1 VQSIANVHL
10 PATFGGV
17 ANFSATYSGA
27 AGTDF
32 TAAGIGDGVLEIID
46 FRANQNK
53 DEASVKSIKV
63 SPLSAS
69 WAKTKADRRDQQV
82 LALLPV
88 SAAVSGITVKSGEQK
103 DVLLSIAQIS
113 TTQPVKV
120 DLAGRRVDEPQIT
133 VAGLQAALERTR
145 NGALVLPFLSVPKVP
160 SVPSVPVVASIATT
174 NARQINLVEISTDKA
189 LFALRDQSFSA
200 AQSASVKLDVTLG
213 AAIVTGD
220 KTSVRIFG
228 KRVSLSDLALR
239 DDAAKDPWFSA
250 KEVRTAPFDA
260 DLLGA
265 QIELPKI
272 DVMSPL
278 LSVAMGKD
286 GIDVARK
293 LVPAERAPVV
303 AAAKASNTISAAPK
317 LSIAGIAIT
326 GGRVNFTDST
336 LPTAITHVID
346 AIKVSADRIELDN
359 SRPHT
364 ATTSATLVSG
374 GAVQAKLKFDQ
385 RSNEGKAEITVERM
399 TLAALSPHLNR
410 NTRLQLGRGEA
421 AIAGRVKF
429 SSAANAIEAMRFEGS
444 TALRNVEL
452 IDETTLAPFAQWAEL
467 SSTDMKVVLGAQ
479 GTEVTL
485 ADLLLDQPPG
495 KLVIAQ
501 DGTVNLTQL
510 GKVDAPVAQPAALT
524 QATPA
529 ATDAQKKPRVKVD
542 RLQVTGGYVEF
553 ADFSLRPQFGVRI
566 SALAGVIVGLSTE
579 PASRAEVSMEGKVD
593 EFGLARLAG
602 NLSPLGA
609 TEYTDLKATFRNL
622 RDEKSYPVFRDI
634 RGPQY
639 CVWQALA

>member
-1 VQSIANVHL
+1 M
-10 PATFGGV
+10 
-17 ANFSATYSGA
+17 SA
-27 AGTDF
+27 
-32 TAAGIGDGVLEIID
+32 
-46 FRANQNK
+46 
-53 DEASVKSIKV
+53 
-63 SPLSAS
+63 
-69 WAKTKADRRDQQV
+69 
-82 LALLPV
+82 
-88 SAAVSGITVKSGEQK
+88 
-103 DVLLSIAQIS
+103 
-113 TTQPVKV
+113 
-120 DLAGRRVDEPQIT
+120 
-133 VAGLQAALERTR
+133 
-145 NGALVLPFLSVPKVP
+145 
-160 SVPSVPVVASIATT
+160 
-174 NARQINLVEISTDKA
+174 
-189 LFALRDQSFSA
+189 
-200 AQSASVKLDVTLG
+200 KLDVTLG

-364 ATTSATLVSG
+364 ATTSATLASG
-374 GAVQAKLKFDQ
+374 GAVQVKLKFDQ
-385 RSNEGKAEITVERM
+385 RSNEGEAEITVERV
-399 TLAALSPHLNR
+399 TLAALSLYLNR
-410 NTRLQLGRGEA
+410 NTRLQLGEDEA

-429 SSAANAIEAMRFEGS
+429 SSSANAIEAMRFEGS
-444 TALRNVEL
+444 TAPRNVKL
-452 IDETTLAPFAQWAEL
+452 IDETTLAPFAQGAEL
-467 SSTDMKVVLGAQ
+467 ST
-479 GTEVTL
+479 TEVTL

-501 DGTVNLTQL
+501 DGTVNLTQI

-524 QATPA
+524 KATPA

-553 ADFSLRPQFGVRI
+553 ADLSLRPQFGVRI
-566 SALAGVIVGLSTE
+566 SALTGVIVGLSTW

-593 EFGLARLAG
+593 EFGLARP
-602 NLSPLGA
+602 NTP
-609 TEYTDLKATFRNL
+609 
-622 RDEKSYPVFRDI
+622 I
-634 RGPQY
+634 
-639 CVWQALA
+639 